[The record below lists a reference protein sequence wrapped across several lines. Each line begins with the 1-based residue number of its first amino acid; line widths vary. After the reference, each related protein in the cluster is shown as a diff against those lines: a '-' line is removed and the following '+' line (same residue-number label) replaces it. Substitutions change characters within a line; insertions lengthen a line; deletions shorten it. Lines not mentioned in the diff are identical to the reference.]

1 MKRSLALNW
10 WKRLE
15 TRMVL
20 QAAAAALL
28 PMLALAAF
36 ASYTI
41 YNSQV
46 QNAYALQQELAAR
59 ADVIIEEA
67 LQNDVKALQLQANGQ
82 NWTTLSDRDL
92 FWQLSFLLHSIP
104 SAQDIALLASNGRE
118 IQKVSRLQ
126 LITPAD
132 LANLHDGPA
141 FSAAQK
147 GQVGWGRAYVSRNG
161 EPLLRVIVP
170 QIDPESGRPQ
180 YYLAAVLSLRGLW
193 DKVIAFRVGQQGKMY
208 IIDDR
213 GRLLADPDF
222 SLVLAETSLAQT
234 SLFSD
239 LRYNRLSHLT
249 YTNMDGV
256 KVLGGAVAIAPLHW
270 WVVVEQ
276 PVAEAL
282 APAQWLLYLLFLGLL
297 LAIIASA
304 VPGWQIAQHV
314 THPIAQLSDDAVIV
328 GNGDLSRR
336 SNIHRDDEIGRLAEA
351 FNQMVA
357 DLQAY
362 ATGLEERVA
371 ERTAELQVALSRA
384 EESDRLK
391 SAFLATVSHE
401 LRTPIAS
408 IKGFGET
415 LLSEDV
421 EWDRGTQADFLQTIV
436 READRLRDL
445 VDQLLDMAKLESGTL
460 RLRKR
465 PFGVQ
470 RVLQEACTRMQTI
483 NEDHTITLDIEE
495 QLPPAYVDPERILNV
510 MQNLLENA
518 GKYAPAHTP
527 IRVNAH
533 REGADILVSVT
544 DDGPG
549 IQPEV
554 LPHLFERFYRG
565 VHFDAP
571 GSGLGLALCKG
582 LIEAHGGRIWVE
594 SPTGARGGTTVYFTL
609 PIAAESSHG
618 FSPCNA

>member
-1 MKRSLALNW
+1 MNMKAPFALNW

-28 PMLALAAF
+28 PMLALAAL

-41 YNSQV
+41 YNRQV

-59 ADVIIEEA
+59 ADVIIEAA
-67 LQNDVKALQLQANGQ
+67 LQNDVKALQLQANEQ
-82 NWTTLSDRDL
+82 NWPALSGRDI

-104 SAQDIALLASNGRE
+104 SAQEIALLRADGRE
-118 IQKVSRLQ
+118 TEKVSRLQ

-132 LANLHDGPA
+132 LIDLHNDPA

-147 GQVGWGRAYVSRNG
+147 GQIGWGRAYVSRNG
-161 EPLLRVIVP
+161 EPLLRLIVP

-180 YYLAAVLSLRGLW
+180 HYLAAVLSLRGLW
-193 DKVIAFRVGQQGKMY
+193 DKVIAFRVGKRGKMY
-208 IIDDR
+208 VIDNR

-222 SLVLAETSLAQT
+222 SLVLAETSLAKT
-234 SLFSD
+234 GLFAD
-239 LRYNRLSHLT
+239 LRRGKLDRLT
-249 YTNMDGV
+249 YTNLSGV

-270 WVVVEQ
+270 WVIVEQ

-282 APAQWLLYLLFLGLL
+282 APAQRLLYLLLFSLL

-304 VPGWQIAQHV
+304 VPGWHIARHV
-314 THPIAQLSDDAVIV
+314 TRPIAQLSADAVIV

-336 SNIHRDDEIGRLAEA
+336 SDIHREDEIGQLAEA

-371 ERTAELQVALSRA
+371 ERTAALSVALSRA

-391 SAFLATVSHE
+391 TAFLATVSHE
-401 LRTPIAS
+401 LRTPIAA

-421 EWDRGTQADFLQTIV
+421 EWDRVTQADFLYTIV
-436 READRLRDL
+436 READRLSDL

-465 PFGVQ
+465 VCGVA
-470 RVLQEACTRMQTI
+470 RVLREACARMQKLTD
-483 NEDHTITLDIEE
+483 DHSISLEIEAA
-495 QLPPAYVDPERILNV
+495 LPPTYMDPERVMNV
-510 MQNLLENA
+510 LQNLIENA
-518 GKYAPAHTP
+518 NKYAPAQTP
-527 IRVNAH
+527 IRVAA
-533 REGADILVSVT
+533 RRAGPDILITVS

-565 VHFDAP
+565 VHFDVP
-571 GSGLGLALCKG
+571 GAGLGLALCKG
-582 LIEAHGGRIWVE
+582 LVEAHGGRIWVE
-594 SPTGARGGTTVYFTL
+594 SPTGAQGGTTVYFTL
-609 PIAAESSHG
+609 PIAAEESG
-618 FSPCNA
+618 RPCEA